1 MNEIFKIDTSLLG
14 KSVPYY
20 VTRAQGKAALI
31 LAGKFDAVMQYVDSI
46 PDASEKALAQVA
58 LNDTTEW
65 SRESAFL
72 NNAAKAIGLTDK
84 DLDSLFISASKIN
97 L

>member
-1 MNEIFKIDTSLLG
+1 MNIIKIDPALV
-14 KSVPYY
+14 KPAAPQSVS
-20 VTRAQGKAALI
+20 RAQGKAALI

-46 PDASEKALAQVA
+46 PEASEKALAQVA

-65 SRESAFL
+65 ERESAFL
-72 NNAAKAIGLTDK
+72 NNAAKAMGLTDQ
-84 DLDSLFISASKIN
+84 DLDDLFISASKIN

>member
-1 MNEIFKIDTSLLG
+1 MNIIKIDAALL
-14 KSVPYY
+14 KPVVPQSVS
-20 VTRAQGKAALI
+20 RAQGKAALI
-31 LAGKFDAVMQYVDSI
+31 IAGKFDAVMQYVDRI

-65 SRESAFL
+65 TRESAFL
-72 NNAAKAIGLTDK
+72 NNAAEAIGLTDQ
-84 DLDSLFISASKIN
+84 DLDDLFISASKID